1 MRTSLGLCFNPN
13 GSEYLLSHSVGYYR
27 FDVEKE

>member
-1 MRTSLGLCFNPN
+1 MPSFDPN

-27 FDVEKE
+27 FDVEKNRVQ